1 MRGHIRPHGDDAWRI
16 HVYVGTDPITG
27 KERQKT
33 KVVRGTKKDAER
45 ELTKLLGEVDDGRVG
60 PDGRTFGYVLDAWLD
75 HKTLSVEATT
85 ADTYRHQLAY
95 IPDKLRAMPVGR
107 VDVELLEA
115 LYAHLRRKGNRRTGG
130 GLSAKSVK
138 NVHVAIH
145 GALELARR
153 RKWITVN
160 PAVDAEVPTEPR
172 REPSP
177 APAEKIGELFRAAAD
192 QHHALPTYLRLTLA
206 AGARRSEVHGLR
218 WSGVDFARGRITLR
232 DVIVWAGGRWQVKP
246 RTKTGGHRVVTVG
259 SGTLAALEVLHDRA
273 FTDALACGETLP
285 KQAFVFTDDPVGEV
299 PWRPA
304 TTARRF
310 RRACEVAGLPDTT
323 RLHDLRHLAATYLI
337 DRGVSVPTVSAR
349 LGHSQPSTTLDVYT
363 GRVEASDVIAGEVME
378 QLFGDD
384 AG

>member
-1 MRGHIRPHGDDAWRI
+1 
-16 HVYVGTDPITG
+16 
-27 KERQKT
+27 
-33 KVVRGTKKDAER
+33 
-45 ELTKLLGEVDDGRVG
+45 
-60 PDGRTFGYVLDAWLD
+60 
-75 HKTLSVEATT
+75 
-85 ADTYRHQLAY
+85 
-95 IPDKLRAMPVGR
+95 
-107 VDVELLEA
+107 
-115 LYAHLRRKGNRRTGG
+115 
-130 GLSAKSVK
+130 
-138 NVHVAIH
+138 
-145 GALELARR
+145 
-153 RKWITVN
+153 
-160 PAVDAEVPTEPR
+160 
-172 REPSP
+172 
-177 APAEKIGELFRAAAD
+177 
-192 QHHALPTYLRLTLA
+192 
-206 AGARRSEVHGLR
+206 
-218 WSGVDFARGRITLR
+218 
-232 DVIVWAGGRWQVKP
+232 
-246 RTKTGGHRVVTVG
+246 VVTVG